1 MQNCLFQ
8 NNVELVEVELFYIL
22 RGNLILIIPIDAF
35 IDKTI
40 FCISNLNLQ
49 VTKLKT

>member
-1 MQNCLFQ
+1 MQNCPFQ
-8 NNVELVEVELFYIL
+8 NNVELVKVELFYTP
-22 RGNLILIIPIDAF
+22 RRNLILTIPIDAF
-35 IDKTI
+35 IDKAI